1 MFHRCFFTILA
12 EDLQLFIPDLQCV
25 KIVISDWG
33 VDVTDL
39 IIKLFIK
46 DSDNTANPAVRERY
60 GNVSSIVGIITNTLL
75 FIIKIIAGTLSGS
88 IAIVADA
95 VNNLS
100 DSASSVVT
108 LVGFKISG
116 KPADEKHPY
125 GHARMEYI
133 SALIVSFIILFLGLQ
148 LMKSSFSEILNPEPS
163 EFSALSVVILVT
175 AILIKLWQC
184 LFYHKMGKRINST
197 AIIATS
203 MDSRNDIIAT
213 SAVLL
218 ALITTRLTGLELD
231 GYMGVIVALFI
242 LLSGISLIRDTI
254 NPLLGTAPTNEM
266 VDEMYKKILSYDGII
281 GLHDL
286 HVHKYGEGKCFASVH
301 CEVDAQQDIMISHDI
316 IDNIE
321 RDFLRDMGT
330 HLVVHL
336 DPVVV
341 DDERTN
347 ELKKVILELIA
358 DISPEIGMHDF
369 RVVWG
374 ISHSNLIFDVVVPF
388 EFKYSDKELSAMIEE
403 KVSKMDPTYYTVL
416 TVDHDY
422 IPMDNRKDN

>member
-1 MFHRCFFTILA
+1 MI
-12 EDLQLFIPDLQCV
+12 I
-25 KIVISDWG
+25 IIDWG
-33 VDVTDL
+33 ADMTDL

-46 DSDNTANPAVRERY
+46 DSSNTAEPAVRERY
-60 GNVSSIVGIITNTLL
+60 GNVSSIVGIVTNTLL
-75 FIIKIIAGTLSGS
+75 FIIKIVAGTLSGS

-116 KPADEKHPY
+116 KPADEEHPF

-148 LMKSSFSEILNPEPS
+148 LMKSSFSEILDPKPTEL
-163 EFSALSVVILVT
+163 SAISVAILVT
-175 AILIKLWQC
+175 AILLKLWQC
-184 LFYHKMGKRINST
+184 LFYYKIGKRINST

-218 ALITTRLTGLELD
+218 AQIITYFTGLELD

-242 LLSGISLIRDTI
+242 LYSGISLIRDTI
-254 NPLLGTAPTNEM
+254 NPLLGMAPANEM
-266 VDEMYKKILSYDGII
+266 VDEIYKKILSYDGII

-301 CEVDAQQDIMISHDI
+301 CEVDAKQDIMVSHDI

-336 DPVVV
+336 DPVVI

-347 ELKKVILELIA
+347 ELKKTVLELIA
-358 DISPEIGMHDF
+358 GISPEIGMHDF

-374 ISHSNLIFDVVVPF
+374 ISHSNLIFDIVVPF
-388 EFKYSDKELSAMIEE
+388 GFKYSDEELSAMIAE
-403 KVSKMDPTYYTVL
+403 KISKIDPTYYTVL
-416 TVDHDY
+416 MVDHDY
-422 IPMDNRKDN
+422 IPVDNRKND